1 MSADFA
7 RGKDSERGEIMMNHV
22 TRVENLENYGASL
35 EMPKEAVKAQFRI
48 LWTALRKQ
56 FGLLGALRVFLDTY
70 LIQRLLRRDFPD
82 TRRRAA
88 AMGKIVEN
96 QLFALSGIFLALAK
110 RLGRKEAYEFL
121 KIEVIYK
128 TALTSVPLLYQVSEL
143 KRCEG
148 DVFENFKKM
157 NIALFERTTKDG
169 TWLMERYEDDP
180 DKLTIEVTTCANVE
194 LFSEL
199 NVPELGRFGCDHDVA
214 GFAAIEKDVDCEFR
228 RFCTIANGDDH
239 CLFEFYRR
247 GTAPDNAHLNI

>member
-1 MSADFA
+1 
-7 RGKDSERGEIMMNHV
+7 MNIGM
-22 TRVENLENYGASL
+22 RVEDLEMYGASL
-35 EMPKEAVKAQFRI
+35 EMPKEAVKTQFRI
-48 LWTALRKQ
+48 LWSALRKQ
-56 FGLLGALRVFLDTY
+56 FGFLGALGVFLDTY
-70 LIQRLLRRDFPD
+70 IIQRRLRRDFPE
-82 TRRRAA
+82 TRQRAA
-88 AMGKIVEN
+88 AIGKIIEN

-110 RLGRKEAYEFL
+110 RLGRNEAYEFL
-121 KIEVIYK
+121 KNEVIYK
-128 TALTSVPLLYQVSEL
+128 TALTSVPLIYQVPEL

-169 TWLMERYEDDP
+169 TWLMESYEDDP
-180 DKLTIEVTTCANVE
+180 DKLTIEITTCANVE
-194 LFSEL
+194 LFNEL
-199 NVPELGRFGCDHDVA
+199 NVPELGRFGCDHDIA

>member
-1 MSADFA
+1 
-7 RGKDSERGEIMMNHV
+7 MNIGI
-22 TRVENLENYGASL
+22 RVEDLENYGASL
-35 EMPKEAVKAQFRI
+35 EMPKEAVKTQFRI

-56 FGLLGALRVFLDTY
+56 FGFFGALGVFLDTY
-70 LIQRLLRRDFPD
+70 LIQRRLRRDFPE

-88 AMGKIVEN
+88 AMGKIVEK

-121 KIEVIYK
+121 KNEVIYK
-128 TALTSVPLLYQVSEL
+128 TALTSMPLLYQVPEL

-169 TWLMERYEDDP
+169 TWLMESYEDDP
-180 DKLTIEVTTCANVE
+180 DKLTIEITTCANVE

-199 NVPELGRFGCDHDVA
+199 NVPELGRFGCDHDIA

>member
-1 MSADFA
+1 
-7 RGKDSERGEIMMNHV
+7 MNIAM
-22 TRVENLENYGASL
+22 RVEDLESYGASL
-35 EMPKEAVKAQFRI
+35 EMPREAVKTQFRI

-56 FGLLGALRVFLDTY
+56 FGFWGALGVVLDTY
-70 LIQRLLRRDFPD
+70 SIQRRLRRDFPE
-82 TRRRAA
+82 TRQRAA
-88 AMGKIVEN
+88 AIGKIIEN

-110 RLGRKEAYEFL
+110 RLGRNEAYEFL
-121 KIEVIYK
+121 KNEVIYE
-128 TALTSVPLLYQVSEL
+128 TALTSVPLIYQVADL

-169 TWLMERYEDDP
+169 TWLMENYEDEP
-180 DKLTIEVTTCANVE
+180 DKLTIEIATCANVD